1 MSAKITFT
9 DQTHSH
15 SEREIFISQYVPGA
29 VALQVSDQSYSGF
42 DGFGVA
48 ITPSSCYELS
58 LIDPSERKELL
69 QRIYSKDGVGLSV
82 GRICVASS
90 DYSPEIYSYDDY
102 PFDTSLEHFS
112 IERDEK
118 YIIPMIK
125 EILEINPD
133 IHPGVLPDG

>member
-1 MSAKITFT
+1 MSAKIRFT
-9 DQTHSH
+9 DKDHSLT
-15 SEREIFISQYVPGA
+15 EREIFASQYVPGA
-29 VALQVSDQSYSGF
+29 VALQVSDQGYSGF

-90 DYSPEIYSYDDY
+90 DFSPC
-102 PFDTSLEHFS
+102 PTTGRFS
-112 IERDEK
+112 PLKSKDVSGKRPVWSK
-118 YIIPMIK
+118 R
-125 EILEINPD
+125 
-133 IHPGVLPDG
+133 LPV